1 MIVYVLI
8 KEDASMFKNIKFKT
22 SKTFEKL
29 GLNNL
34 WDKFE
39 MDEKEFIYN
48 SYLSVG
54 MDILNHYFLDSSQ
67 LHFIW
72 NMIMWFQSKRKDETT
87 QKIIS
92 YVNTYNIYEKS
103 NDIEDK
109 HFYLI
114 QVIQYYYH
122 PRSPEIHNSLL
133 AKKYAYED
141 IELFTKNVN
150 IFKSAG
156 TIARDPSFK
165 ILALILEK
173 EKNYKE
179 AIRICELALKYEQDD
194 GTKSGVEGRME
205 KLNKKL

>member
-1 MIVYVLI
+1 
-8 KEDASMFKNIKFKT
+8 MFKNIKFKT
-22 SKTFEKL
+22 SKTFDKL

-34 WDKFE
+34 WDKFDME
-39 MDEKEFIYN
+39 EKEFIYD
-48 SYLSVG
+48 SYLSVE

-72 NMIMWFQSKRKDETT
+72 NIIMWFQSKRKDEAT
-87 QKIIS
+87 QKIIN
-92 YVNTYNIYEKS
+92 YVNDYNIYDKS

-122 PRSPEIHNSLL
+122 PRSPEIYNPLL

-156 TIARDPSFK
+156 TIARNPSFK

-173 EKNYKE
+173 EKDYKE
-179 AIRICELALKYEQDD
+179 AIRICELALKYKQDD
-194 GTKSGVEGRME
+194 GTKNGFKGRIE

>member
-1 MIVYVLI
+1 
-8 KEDASMFKNIKFKT
+8 MFKNIKFKT

-34 WDKFE
+34 WYKFD

-194 GTKSGVEGRME
+194 GTKSGFEGRME

>member
-1 MIVYVLI
+1 
-8 KEDASMFKNIKFKT
+8 MFKNIKFKT

-34 WDKFE
+34 WDKFD

-122 PRSPEIHNSLL
+122 PRSPEIHNALL

-194 GTKSGVEGRME
+194 GTKSGFEGRME
-205 KLNKKL
+205 KLNKKR